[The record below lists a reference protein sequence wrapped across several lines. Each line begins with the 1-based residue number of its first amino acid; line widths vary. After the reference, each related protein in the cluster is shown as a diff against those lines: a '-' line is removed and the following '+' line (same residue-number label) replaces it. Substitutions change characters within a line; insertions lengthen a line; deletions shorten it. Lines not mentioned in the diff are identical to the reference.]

1 MNKTCKNVLGL
12 SAALCMGATLF
23 LPTVAA
29 LAAHAE
35 EAQPAGEYVLTQ
47 QTAEY
52 SEDLWATAPSY
63 DMTPVE
69 NPAVDGATGSVKIL
83 LLGSKLYYRATI
95 QDATRNNG
103 DSPMMKIV
111 YSGKTWQLSH
121 SRYLEV
127 PSGGSPEDYTS
138 GDNLAWPNWA
148 QQHEETEISIS
159 PAVTYLSSVYTYTA
173 GYDLGTVTNGAIVSI
188 MVGHADAQENITTD
202 GIKPLDQ
209 YAHKV
214 KLEHEFAVQIPG
226 EGEVTPPEEPEI
238 TDYSVPK
245 IDGEYSESVWESARE
260 FPLKAAKGTPSYT
273 ASVKTVIVGS
283 AFYFRL
289 TANDPT
295 KLENDTPT
303 MTLSVG
309 NKDFKL
315 DRAKYLKQDATAAEP
330 IEWIRETPAES
341 HLNMTTKYENGA
353 YVFTSGYELSAQN
366 VVDGCRINFAIRH
379 CDATEALDW
388 ADNDSL
394 YENILAFDHVVYAGR
409 YTETDPTPPPVEYP
423 TDPEPTEGPE
433 NTDLKIVLTDIPKM
447 PLANESSWA
456 NVPKYDMIKK
466 NGNSEGA
473 TGTIQ
478 IVTCDGNL
486 LFRVEIHDD
495 TIAWGRDGR
504 WIEFGNEEKNIV
516 TRGNYDTGE
525 GVTGWLAHKHND
537 FGEPSLCI
545 CETTLTEGTDK
556 TGNETTD
563 EKPYGNTSKGVY
575 VYYFGYQ
582 IRDNGYDITPGNTI
596 HLLVTHNDS
605 LHKGHAW
612 EDGEFKKFHTIYF
625 DQVLTFG
632 EPADT
637 TIRPE
642 TPTQGFAATLGT
654 VEFNKATIGWNDV
667 SGAELYRLRL
677 YKVNAEG
684 SEEPYTFVKEE
695 TVYGGEESYE
705 YTFEGL
711 DAETKYIVQVLALN
725 DDEET
730 VAASSLVN
738 YTTLKQGQTP
748 GGDDKPEDN
757 KNKGCGSVVGFTS
770 LIVTVSTLTLA
781 ATVIVVAAKKKQK

>member
-29 LAAHAE
+29 FSAHAE
-35 EAQPAGEYVLTQ
+35 ETQTPAGEYVLTQ

-52 SEDLWATAPSY
+52 SEDLWAAAPSY
-63 DMTPVE
+63 DMAPVE
-69 NPAVDGATGSVKIL
+69 DPAVDGATGSVKYL
-83 LLGSKLYYRATI
+83 LLGSNLYMRITAH
-95 QDATRNNG
+95 DATKNTG
-103 DSPMMKIV
+103 DTPVFKIT
-111 YSGKTWQLSH
+111 SGDKTSELLTG
-121 SRYLEV
+121 RYLEPVTLTEGETLSWKRQGTWNFSDV
-127 PSGGSPEDYTS
+127 PLEGNTVVYQ
-138 GDNLAWPNWA
+138 N
-148 QQHEETEISIS
+148 ETYS
-159 PAVTYLSSVYTYTA
+159 YTYA
-173 GYDLGTVTNGAIVSI
+173 AALGNVVKNGAKITL
-188 MVGHADAQENITTD
+188 MAGHGDAFGEANWSEHLTS
-202 GIKPLDQ
+202 
-209 YAHKV
+209 YAHALKFEQEFTV
-214 KLEHEFAVQIPG
+214 KG
-226 EGEVTPPEEPEI
+226 EGDVTPPEEPEI

-315 DRAKYLKQDATAAEP
+315 DRAKYLQQDATAAEP

-495 TIAWGRDGR
+495 TIACGRDGR

-516 TRGNYDTGE
+516 TRGNYDTSQ
-525 GVTGWLAHKHND
+525 GVTGWLAHKNND

-545 CETTLTEGTDK
+545 CETSLTEGTDK

-563 EKPYGNTSKGVY
+563 DNPYGNTSKGVY

-605 LHKGHAW
+605 KHKGHGW
-612 EDGEFKKFHTIYF
+612 GDGNSAFSQFHTIYF

-637 TIRPE
+637 TVRPE
-642 TPTQGFAATLGT
+642 TPTEGFAATLGT

-695 TVYGGEESYE
+695 TVYGGEDSYDSIL
-705 YTFEGL
+705 EGL
-711 DAETKYIVQVLALN
+711 DAETKYVVQVLALN

-730 VAASSLVN
+730 IAASSLVN
-738 YTTLKQGQTP
+738 FTTLKQGQTVTP
-748 GGDDKPEDN
+748 GGDDKP
-757 KNKGCGSVVGFTS
+757 NKGCGSVVGFTT
-770 LIVTVSTLTLA
+770 LIATVSTLTLA